1 MNGNRLR
8 SEHWGGACCIG
19 VLAACLLLFSL
30 QPMAFAQQTSL
41 LGDNL
46 LPQGGFEQW
55 EPDGTPTGWTVT
67 SDKGTLA
74 ADETIRLEGQKCL
87 RLQTPAAPAR
97 ACVESPRVPCQGGQQ
112 YHARVAYRAQ
122 GLSKTNDYAGVAGVA
137 TVAWADGDGKE
148 VGAALLVDEYSNREW
163 RYRDKLVL
171 APATAVTC
179 RIYLQLNAWEKVT
192 WPSTLWF
199 DDVALRPY
207 YPSSVPTGFER
218 EWSVTSG
225 QNVLKVPEATAWFY
239 HCRDS
244 DPTAGAP
251 RVSDAEA
258 SLGEA
263 LHVLPTSDP
272 GYIFHSPYTT
282 EQPPG
287 LYRVFFRL
295 KAPGVPPPDRSAN
308 MLTLDVDSS
317 ILSQRGVRRLC
328 YDDFQTPGRYEDLSF
343 DFIKP
348 SGGWLSYRVMTA
360 GKGSEFWIDHV
371 RTVLIHPLHDP
382 DLLSWYPGFT
392 GLVGSE
398 TSLQRG
404 TPAKGLVVEG
414 VLSDFYHLDEA
425 LAGLPGWQVQ
435 KAAYVLDLAGP
446 SLRDYPLQYADLR
459 PFSLVVL
466 SNISTAPLGPE
477 GRLQLLTFV
486 QNGGGLVIL
495 GGKACDTRA
504 LRGTFLEEA
513 LPVTFPDKL
522 WNLQREQGSLST
534 VSGATIGGAQWPA
547 QLACPFIHQATPKSG
562 ATIVATAGANPFI
575 VAGTCGKG
583 RVVCVL
589 GTAFAAPWADRKSFV
604 DWEKWPGV
612 LKSLLAW
619 TTEGGR

>member
-1 MNGNRLR
+1 MAIAQDLSAGLLPPAL
-8 SEHWGGACCIG
+8 SCSPCACCCSRC
-19 VLAACLLLFSL
+19 ARRS
-30 QPMAFAQQTSL
+30 AQQASP

-46 LPQGGFEQW
+46 LPQGCFEQW
-55 EPDGTPTGWTVT
+55 EADGTPTGWTVGK
-67 SDKGTLA
+67 DKGALA
-74 ADETIRLEGQKCL
+74 ADEAIRLEGQKCL
-87 RLQTPAAPAR
+87 RLDTPAAPAR
-97 ACVESPRVPCQGGQQ
+97 AFVESTPVPCQGGQQ
-112 YHARVAYRAQ
+112 YHGRVAYRTQ
-122 GLSKTNDYAGVAGVA
+122 GFSKTNEYAGVAGVA
-137 TVAWADGDGKE
+137 MLVWADGDGKQ
-148 VGAALLVDEYSNREW
+148 VGAVLLVDEYYNREW
-163 RYRDKLVL
+163 RYRDKLIT

-179 RIYLQLNAWEKVT
+179 RISLQLNAWEKVT

-207 YPSSVPTGFER
+207 YPPSAPTGFER
-218 EWSVTSG
+218 QWSVTAG

-239 HCRDS
+239 PNRDF
-244 DPTAGAP
+244 DPKAAAP
-251 RVSDAEA
+251 RVSDSEA

-263 LHVLPTSDP
+263 LHVLPTSAAD
-272 GYIFHSPYTT
+272 YVFHSPYTT

-295 KAPGVPPPDRSAN
+295 RAPGDPPQDRAAN
-308 MLTLDVDSS
+308 MLTIDVDSS
-317 ILSQRGVRRLC
+317 VLSQRGVRRLG
-328 YDDFQTPGRYEDLSF
+328 YNDFQTPGRYEDLSF

-371 RTVLIHPLHDP
+371 RVVLIHPLHDP

-392 GLVGSE
+392 GLIGSE

-404 TPAKGLVVEG
+404 TQKKALVVEG
-414 VLSDFYHLDEA
+414 LLSDAYHLDEA
-425 LAGLPGWQVQ
+425 LAGLPGWQVR
-435 KAAYVLDLAGP
+435 KAPYVLDMAGP

-459 PFSLVVL
+459 PYSLVVL
-466 SNISTAPLGPE
+466 SNISAAPLGPE

-486 QNGGGLVIL
+486 QNGGGLLLL
-495 GGKACDTRA
+495 GGKGCDTQA
-504 LRGTFLEEA
+504 LRGSFLEEA
-513 LPVTFPDKL
+513 LPVTFPDKR
-522 WNLQREQGSLST
+522 WNLQREQGPLHTENGSI
-534 VSGATIGGAQWPA
+534 IGGADWPA

-562 ATIVATAGANPFI
+562 MTIVAKAGANPFI

-589 GTAFAAPWADRKSFV
+589 GTAFAAPWADRKSFA

-619 TTEGGR
+619 AAEGGR